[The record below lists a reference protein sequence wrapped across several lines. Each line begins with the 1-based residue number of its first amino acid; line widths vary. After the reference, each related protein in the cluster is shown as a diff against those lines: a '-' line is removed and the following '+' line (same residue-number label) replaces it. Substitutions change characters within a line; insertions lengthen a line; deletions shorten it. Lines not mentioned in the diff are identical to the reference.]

1 MLRLTILLLAILLLG
16 IAPPLCAEEEA
27 GKTSVAAPDGAEPL
41 PPGQGDERTRAEEG
55 GAAGQETGFIDSA
68 HERISSGVLGTARW
82 LDSFFADPR
91 FENEESKTRI
101 RVRFS
106 LFAEKDSPAEY
117 DAKVNLRLDLPVLED
132 RLHLLI
138 GGAPEDEN
146 DDDFQ
151 ALTGREGEKPALAT
165 SDEDFSTSLR
175 YFLERSLLRNISLR
189 GGVKWRNGLPTFFL
203 EPRYRQSVPLDSW
216 LFRFTQRVFGFT
228 DGRTG
233 VRTTFDFERELTKT
247 LFFRT
252 TADGSWSSEEDGYF
266 YSLSFAF
273 YKRYSARRVL
283 VYSWAN
289 SFRTRPVH
297 QLDTTV
303 LSARYRQRIFRDWL
317 FYEVIPQVAFPE
329 DRDYQATPGILLR
342 LELLFG
348 YYPKLP
354 PPPKE

>member
-1 MLRLTILLLAILLLG
+1 MSRLTILLLAILLLG
-16 IAPPLCAEEEA
+16 VALPVCAEEETGTSPAAATGSAVESSEAEA
-27 GKTSVAAPDGAEPL
+27 GEAAAEG
-41 PPGQGDERTRAEEG
+41 PG
-55 GAAGQETGFIDSA
+55 FVDSA
-68 HERISSGVLGTARW
+68 HEKISSGVLGTARW

-91 FENEESKTRI
+91 YENEKTETRI

-106 LFAEKDSPAEY
+106 LFSEKDSAAEY
-117 DAKVNLRLDLPVLED
+117 DARVNLRLDLPVLED

-138 GGAPEDEN
+138 GGAPEDEE

-151 ALTGREGEKPALAT
+151 ALTGREGEKPELAT

-175 YFLERSLLRNISLR
+175 YFLKRSVLRNISLR

-203 EPRYRQSVPLDSW
+203 EPRYRQSVPLDPW

-233 VRTTFDFERELTKT
+233 ARTTFDFERELSKT

-252 TADGSWSSEEDGYF
+252 TADGSWSSDEDGYF
-266 YSLSFAF
+266 YSLSFAL

-289 SFRTRPVH
+289 SFHTRPDH
-297 QLDTTV
+297 RLDTVV

-317 FYEVIPQVAFPE
+317 FYEVVPQIAFSE
-329 DRDYQATPGILLR
+329 ERDYQATPGILLR
-342 LELLFG
+342 LEVLFG
-348 YYPKLP
+348 YYPKIP
-354 PPPKE
+354 PPPTD